1 MRGKG
6 VCSDVACRIAILR
19 VLCRIA
25 IKNATLHGWHGIRII
40 VHAVFSPCRLLAGV
54 QKTPRGVTPRRAVG
68 LYLLL
73 LLGCG
78 LCRLAGVATPEVG
91 VEYRD

>member
-1 MRGKG
+1 MWR
-6 VCSDVACRIAILR
+6 AAILR
-19 VLCRIA
+19 VLCSIA
-25 IKNATLHGWHGIRII
+25 IKNANLHGWHGIRII
-40 VHAVFSPCRLLAGV
+40 VHAFFFRRAARLLGYK
-54 QKTPRGVTPRRAVG
+54 KTPRGYSPQRAVG